1 MKEVK
6 LVSFSDLT
14 SSEYWSQQ
22 YSSDEK
28 LSRYEQSRQD
38 EARRE
43 RPKVEQGLADFLN
56 DGWHIA
62 GIGGDSLRSAF
73 VILVRESGA

>member
-6 LVSFSDLT
+6 LVSFTDLT
-14 SSEYWSQQ
+14 SSEYWSRE

-28 LSRYEQSRQD
+28 LSQYEKNRQE

-43 RPKVEQGLADFLN
+43 RPKVEQRLADFLN

-62 GIGGDSLRSAF
+62 GTGGDSLQSAF
-73 VILVRESGA
+73 VILVRER

>member
-14 SSEYWSQQ
+14 SSEYWSGE
-22 YSSDEK
+22 YSDEER
-28 LSRYEQSRQD
+28 LSQYEKNRRE

-43 RPKVEQGLADFLN
+43 RPLVEQRLADFLN
-56 DGWHIA
+56 DGWIIA
-62 GIGGDSLRSAF
+62 GIGGESLKSGF
-73 VILVRESGA
+73 VILVREQ